1 MMQLG
6 LELAFT
12 LIEKLWNPFFAFAAK
27 KPNTVHYYYM
37 ASFFFRYQYDKQ
49 NCFYE
54 GHNIKNLSSSPPL
67 MMVKECKRE
76 SGVLE
81 REYLSLKTFLS
92 KEFN

>member
-1 MMQLG
+1 M
-6 LELAFT
+6 
-12 LIEKLWNPFFAFAAK
+12 KPFFAFVVR

-37 ASFFFRYQYDKQ
+37 ASFFFHNQYDKQ

-54 GHNIKNLSSSPPL
+54 GHNIKNLVPLSIFPPL